1 MIGRQKE
8 QEELARLYDSN
19 ESEFVAVYGRRRVGK
34 TYLIREVFDGRMA
47 FVHTGKANGST
58 SVQLAHFQQSLKDY
72 GAGRIA
78 RPKTW
83 DDAFA
88 ELRNILLR
96 NKSRRKVVF
105 IDEMPWLDTPRSNFL
120 SALDSF
126 WNEWASA
133 RKDIL
138 LIICGSAAAWMV
150 KNLFRNH
157 GGLHNRV
164 TARIALQPFSLG
176 ECEEYAEDRG
186 LAMSRGDLA
195 ECYMILGGIPY
206 YWRALQRGLGLPQ
219 NIDRL
224 LFEEG
229 APLRGEFNELYKSLF
244 RNGKTYEKVVA
255 ALARKK
261 AGMTRAEI
269 IEACGESLKGMLS
282 EILSSLEYC
291 GFVRC
296 YRMIGKRKREAL
308 YQLIDNFTLFH
319 FRFLDGA
326 TNDPNF
332 WRATAL
338 SPTRAAWRGLAFERL
353 CLLHVQQIKAALG
366 IAGIHVESYSWSHTK
381 DELVPKGAQI
391 DLLLDRS
398 DGIINVCEMKFAAD
412 QYVIDAQAEEDLR
425 RKLATFQAVT
435 GTRKALHLTMVT
447 SFGLL
452 KNSHCSRVQSEV
464 TLDDLFG
471 GK

>member
-8 QEELARLYDSN
+8 QEELARLYNSD

-34 TYLIREVFDGRMA
+34 TYLIRETFEGRMT
-47 FVHTGKANGST
+47 FTHTGKANGST
-58 SVQLAHFQQSLKDY
+58 AVQLAHFQQSLKDF

-83 DDAFA
+83 GDAFN
-88 ELRNILLR
+88 ELRNLLE
-96 NKSRRKVVF
+96 KSEVKRKVVF
-105 IDEMPWLDTPRSNFL
+105 IDEMPWLDTQRSNFL

-133 RKDIL
+133 RKDVL
-138 LIICGSAAAWMV
+138 LIVCGSAAAWMV
-150 KNLFRNH
+150 KNLFRNR

-176 ECEEYAEDRG
+176 ECEEYAQERG
-186 LAMSRGDLA
+186 LSMSRSDLA

-206 YWRALQRGLGLPQ
+206 YWRGLLRGLSLPQ

-224 LFEEG
+224 CFEDG
-229 APLRGEFNELYKSLF
+229 APLKGEFDELYKSLF
-244 RNGKTYEKVVA
+244 RNGKTYEKVVT

-261 AGMTRAEI
+261 AGMTRNEI
-269 IEACGESLKGMLS
+269 IEATGDGLKGTLTDV
-282 EILSSLEYC
+282 LSSLEHS

-296 YRMIGKRKREAL
+296 YRSIGKRKREAI

-319 FRFLDGA
+319 FRFLDGV

-332 WRATAL
+332 WQATSL

-353 CLLHVQQIKAALG
+353 CLQHVKQIKTALG
-366 IAGIHVESYSWSHTK
+366 IAGIHVESYSWSHAK
-381 DELVPKGAQI
+381 DDLVPEGAQI

-398 DGIINVCEMKFAAD
+398 DGVINVCEMKFSTD
-412 QYVIDAQAEEDLR
+412 KYVIDARGEEDLR
-425 RKLATFQAVT
+425 RKLAVFQAVT
-435 GTRKALHLTMVT
+435 GTRKALHVTMVT

-452 KNSHCSRVQSEV
+452 RNSHCGRVQSQV

>member
-8 QEELARLYDSN
+8 QEELARLYNSD

-34 TYLIREVFDGRMA
+34 TYLIRETFEGRMT
-47 FVHTGKANGST
+47 FTHTGKANEST
-58 SVQLAHFQQSLKDY
+58 AVQLAHFQQSLKDF

-83 DDAFA
+83 DDAFN
-88 ELRNILLR
+88 ELRNLLE
-96 NKSRRKVVF
+96 KSEVKRKVVF
-105 IDEMPWLDTPRSNFL
+105 IDEMPWLDTQRSNFL

-133 RKDIL
+133 RKDVL
-138 LIICGSAAAWMV
+138 LIVCGSAAAWMV
-150 KNLFRNH
+150 KNLFRNR

-176 ECEEYAEDRG
+176 ECEEYAQERG
-186 LAMSRGDLA
+186 LSMSRSDLA

-206 YWRALQRGLGLPQ
+206 YWRGLLRGLSLPQ

-224 LFEEG
+224 CFEDG
-229 APLRGEFNELYKSLF
+229 APLKGEFDELYKSLF
-244 RNGKTYEKVVA
+244 RNGKTYEKVVT

-261 AGMTRAEI
+261 AGMTRNEI
-269 IEACGESLKGMLS
+269 IEATGDGLKGTLTDV
-282 EILSSLEYC
+282 LSSLEHS

-296 YRMIGKRKREAL
+296 YRSIGKRKREAI

-319 FRFLDGA
+319 FRFLDGV

-332 WRATAL
+332 WQATSL

-353 CLLHVQQIKAALG
+353 CLQHVKQIKTALG
-366 IAGIHVESYSWSHTK
+366 IAGIHVESYSWSYAK
-381 DELVPKGAQI
+381 DDLVPEGAQI

-398 DGIINVCEMKFAAD
+398 DGVINVCEMKFSTD
-412 QYVIDAQAEEDLR
+412 KYVIDARGEEDLR
-425 RKLATFQAVT
+425 RKLAVFQAVT
-435 GTRKALHLTMVT
+435 GTRKALHVTMVT

-452 KNSHCSRVQSEV
+452 KNSHCGRVQSQV